1 MSIVPGDFCFVN
13 DKHDAEMLAA
23 GYKAITE
30 LNLWPWLTTYTPE
43 KGEGYMFS
51 NHENITKICNAMKGS
66 IGSGSTFS
74 WTMRNMEYIAKH
86 GWETYV
92 DEYKKRVPNRQ
103 ETDDSASD
111 ASTTSSDEQNEKPHE
126 HEQNEK
132 PHEKPHENEN
142 EQNDTIGSAYMCII
156 DTARPIEVSIPKGC
170 SKMFLIIWRYLEKPP
185 AEATLAVEVPSHDI
199 YYTRDLD
206 FFRVVEYM
214 TCFQCRASNEARTHV
229 TPMHVTMD
237 TNIKKLTHNQAVGR
251 ALMLV
256 FDDEQFHRLKMEYL
270 LHSWGDRP
278 VLPEEVDRINN
289 GLFSNNSQLIQ
300 VTN

>member
-23 GYKAITE
+23 GYTAITD
-30 LNLWPWLTTYTPE
+30 LNLWPWLTNYTPE

-66 IGSGSTFS
+66 GSGSTFS

-103 ETDDSASD
+103 EADDSASN
-111 ASTTSSDEQNEKPHE
+111 ASTSSDEPHE
-126 HEQNEK
+126 
-132 PHEKPHENEN
+132 PHENEPREN
-142 EQNDTIGSAYMCII
+142 EPHEQNDTIGSAYMCIV
-156 DTARPIEVSIPKGC
+156 DTARPIVVSIPKGC
-170 SKMFLIIWRYLEKPP
+170 SKRFLIIWRYLEKPP
-185 AEATLAVEVPSHDI
+185 AEATLTVDVPSHDI

-214 TCFQCRASNEARTHV
+214 TCFQCRASFEVPTLV

-251 ALMLV
+251 VLMLV
-256 FDDEQFHRLKMEYL
+256 FDDEQFHRPKMEYL

-278 VLPEEVDRINN
+278 VLPEEVERINN